1 MAGDRSARYQIG
13 LLFLG
18 ALLTLASSYVFW
30 CAQMDADKQ
39 NIAYALYNEI
49 DTLEETVVPL
59 AYAMNNSSGKGLQG
73 DQIPQ
78 VIYSPN
84 GAYYDYRKEVSSLD
98 KDLAHNISQFYNTLI
113 AAENDR
119 QVIMDIYI
127 KVNNNTPEEKRI
139 ELDEASLEISQRLEA
154 SLTRSAELLP
164 SLKKELEEY
173 LEIDAEGGSEPFP
186 TLFAGSPVPPDINE

>member
-1 MAGDRSARYQIG
+1 MARDRSAGYQIG

-18 ALLTLASSYVFW
+18 ALLTLASSYIFW

-39 NIAYALYNEI
+39 HIAYALYNEI

-59 AYAMNNSSGKGLQG
+59 AYAMNNSSRQGMEG

-78 VIYSPN
+78 IIYSPN

-98 KDLAHNISQFYNTLI
+98 KDLAHNISRFYNTLI

-119 QVIMDIYI
+119 QVMMDIYI
-127 KVNNNTPEEKRI
+127 KVNNNTPEEKRE
-139 ELDEASLEISQRLEA
+139 ELDEASAQISQRLED
-154 SLTRSAELLP
+154 SLTSSAGLLP
-164 SLKKELEEY
+164 SLKEELEEY
-173 LEIDAEGGSEPFP
+173 LEIDAEGQAASSPA
-186 TLFAGSPVPPDINE
+186 LFAGIPVPPDID

>member
-1 MAGDRSARYQIG
+1 MARDRSAGYQIG

-18 ALLTLASSYVFW
+18 ALLTLASSYIFW

-39 NIAYALYNEI
+39 HIAYALYNEI

-59 AYAMNNSSGKGLQG
+59 AYAMKNSSRQGMEG

-78 VIYSPN
+78 IIYSPN

-98 KDLAHNISQFYNTLI
+98 KDLAHNISRFYNTLI

-119 QVIMDIYI
+119 QVMMDIYI
-127 KVNNNTPEEKRI
+127 KVNNNTPEEKRE
-139 ELDEASLEISQRLEA
+139 ELDEASAQISQRLED
-154 SLTRSAELLP
+154 SLTSSAGLLP
-164 SLKKELEEY
+164 SLKEELEEY
-173 LEIDAEGGSEPFP
+173 LEIDAEGQAASSPA
-186 TLFAGSPVPPDINE
+186 LFAGIPVPPDID

>member
-1 MAGDRSARYQIG
+1 MAGDRSAGYQIG

-18 ALLTLASSYVFW
+18 ALLTLASSYIFW

-39 NIAYALYNEI
+39 HIAYALYNEI

-59 AYAMNNSSGKGLQG
+59 AYEMNNRSGQGMEG

-78 VIYSPN
+78 VIYSAN

-98 KDLAHNISQFYNTLI
+98 KNLAHNISQFYNTLI

-127 KVNNNTPEEKRI
+127 RVNNNTPENKRE
-139 ELDEASLEISQRLEA
+139 ELDEASVEISQRLED
-154 SLTRSAELLP
+154 SLTSSAELLP
-164 SLKKELEEY
+164 SLKGELEDY
-173 LEIDAEGGSEPFP
+173 LEIDADRERKPCP
-186 TLFAGSPVPPDINE
+186 TLFAGSPILPDIN

>member
-1 MAGDRSARYQIG
+1 MANDRSAAYQIG

-39 NIAYALYNEI
+39 HIAYTLYNEI
-49 DTLEETVVPL
+49 DILEETMVPL
-59 AYAMNNSSGKGLQG
+59 AYEMNNSSGEGMEG

-78 VIYSPN
+78 VIYSAN

-127 KVNNNTPEEKRI
+127 KVNNNTPEEKRA
-139 ELDEASLEISQRLEA
+139 ELDEASVEISQRLQGSLA
-154 SLTRSAELLP
+154 SSAELLP
-164 SLKKELEEY
+164 SLKEELEEY
-173 LEIDAEGGSEPFP
+173 LEIDTGAQAESSP
-186 TLFAGSPVPPDINE
+186 TLFAGSPVLPDID